1 MSQADDAP
9 LHIRAQVTPE
19 GVSPTDWGEL
29 WKMQEAQNRASH
41 VHQHHLA
48 AQIAELSLHQDASTK
63 RLAHID
69 SRIAAIEAAVQEN
82 TELTRGIRDA
92 ITAGRVATT
101 AVKWLAGLVVTLA
114 SAWLAIKGLGKDPG
128 P

>member
-1 MSQADDAP
+1 MNRPGPDDLEP
-9 LHIRAQVTPE
+9 PERPTP
-19 GVSPTDWGEL
+19 SDWGQL
-29 WKMQEAQNRASH
+29 WEQQRSQNRAFFLNH
-41 VHQHHLA
+41 HQIT
-48 AQIAELSLHQDASTK
+48 QQMAELA
-63 RLAHID
+63 LAG
-69 SRIAAIEAAVQEN
+69 EANATQLDRMNARMAKLESAVEEN

-101 AVKWLAGLVVTLA
+101 TVKWLAGLVVTLA

>member
-1 MSQADDAP
+1 MSREDDEP
-9 LHIRAQVTPE
+9 LHIRAQVAPE
-19 GVSPTDWGEL
+19 TVSPSDWGEL
-29 WKMQEAQNRASH
+29 WKLQEAHNRTSH

-48 AQIAELSLHQDASTK
+48 SQIAELSLRQDASIK

-82 TELTRGIRDA
+82 TDLTRGIRDA
-92 ITAGRVATT
+92 ITAGRVAS
-101 AVKWLAGLVVTLA
+101 AAAKWLAGLVVTLA

>member
-1 MSQADDAP
+1 MSREDNAP
-9 LHIRAQVTPE
+9 LHIRAQVAPE
-19 GVSPTDWGEL
+19 TVSPSDWGEL
-29 WKMQEAQNRASH
+29 WKLQEAHNRASH

-48 AQIAELSLHQDASTK
+48 SQIAELSLHQDASIK

-69 SRIAAIEAAVQEN
+69 SRIAAIESAVAEN

-101 AVKWLAGLVVTLA
+101 AVKWLAGLVITLA
-114 SAWLAIKGLGKDPG
+114 SAWLAIKGLGKGTEP
-128 P
+128 

>member
-1 MSQADDAP
+1 MSRDDEP
-9 LHIRAQVTPE
+9 LHIRAQVAPE
-19 GVSPTDWGEL
+19 TVSPSDWGEL
-29 WKMQEAQNRASH
+29 WKLQEAHNRTSH

-101 AVKWLAGLVVTLA
+101 AVKWLAGLIVAIATTWV
-114 SAWLAIKGLGKDPG
+114 AIKGIWKDPG